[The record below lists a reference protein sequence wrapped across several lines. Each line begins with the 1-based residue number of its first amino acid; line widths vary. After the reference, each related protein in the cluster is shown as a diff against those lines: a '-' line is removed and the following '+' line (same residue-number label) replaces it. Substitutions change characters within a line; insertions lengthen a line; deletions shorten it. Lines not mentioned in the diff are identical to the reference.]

1 MYQNSSEPNHII
13 AIVYSTG
20 GHGLFILNAL
30 NYPPQ
35 NLSDLSVTKVF
46 PINDQLILQ
55 LIDQTLIIM
64 DSNLYSVHHLDMT
77 LAKTLQEEYEIIQN
91 ESSSVNSD
99 FTWMNKYLQFDSKTK
114 KIQELVE
121 KRRHE
126 YIELEALT
134 IYIAT
139 WNVNIQLPNERTLE
153 PWLAAVDEP
162 PDIYAV
168 AFQELDM
175 SPKAIALS
183 ESRVDQAWL

>member
-13 AIVYSTG
+13 AIVYSAG
-20 GHGLFILNAL
+20 GHGLFILNTSK
-30 NYPPQ
+30 YPPQ
-35 NLSDLSVTKVF
+35 NLSDLSVSKVF

-55 LIDQTLIIM
+55 LIDQTIIVM
-64 DSNLYSVHHLDMT
+64 DTNLYSVHHLDMT

-91 ESSSVNSD
+91 EETVNSD

-126 YIELEALT
+126 YIELKTLT

>member
-13 AIVYSTG
+13 AIVYSAG
-20 GHGLFILNAL
+20 GHGLFILNTSK
-30 NYPPQ
+30 YPPQ
-35 NLSDLSVTKVF
+35 NLSDLSVSKVF

-55 LIDQTLIIM
+55 LIDQTIIVM
-64 DSNLYSVHHLDMT
+64 DTNLYSVHHLDMA

-91 ESSSVNSD
+91 EETVNSD

-126 YIELEALT
+126 YIELKTLT

>member
-20 GHGLFILNAL
+20 GHGLFILNTSK
-30 NYPPQ
+30 YPPHI
-35 NLSDLSVTKVF
+35 LSDLSVSKVY
-46 PINDQLILQ
+46 PINDQLNLQ
-55 LIDQTLIIM
+55 LIDQTLTVM
-64 DSNLYSVHHLDMT
+64 DTNVYKVHHHDIG
-77 LAKTLQEEYEIIQN
+77 LAKTLTEEYEIIQD
-91 ESSSVNSD
+91 EETGNSD
-99 FTWMNKYLQFDSKTK
+99 FGWMNKYLQFDSKTK

-126 YIELEALT
+126 YIELKNLT

-153 PWLAAVDEP
+153 PWLAATNEP